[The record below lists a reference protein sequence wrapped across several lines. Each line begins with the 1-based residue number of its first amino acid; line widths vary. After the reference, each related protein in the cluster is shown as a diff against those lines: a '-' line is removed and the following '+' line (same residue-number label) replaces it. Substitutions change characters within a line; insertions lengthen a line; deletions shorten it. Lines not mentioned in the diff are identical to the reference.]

1 MNVPA
6 HKSKQLALDR
16 CLQLLEEAQVRGQSR
31 VDGPLGVAL
40 RQYLER
46 AGVIKINCDVLHTWM
61 SAAIVI
67 IESPY
72 FAMTDGVGRFKFGG
86 LPTGD
91 YEVEVWHERLGLRR
105 QLITVSGESFV
116 SLNVVY
122 AVDQIR

>member
-46 AGVIKINCDVLHTWM
+46 AGVIVEHRLEGRRIDRVLDDV
-61 SAAIVI
+61 
-67 IESPY
+67 
-72 FAMTDGVGRFKFGG
+72 FGMQAQ
-86 LPTGD
+86 L
-91 YEVEVWHERLGLRR
+91 LGQEPEDSRHHN
-105 QLITVSGESFV
+105 G
-116 SLNVVY
+116 
-122 AVDQIR
+122 A